1 MTIRRIL
8 AHTATLLLTLTSINA
23 TAEAKHPAQADQGLT
38 APFDINE
45 QSAQV
50 AKAHDLQTILSA
62 LKRQRVEKDQFETSA
77 AYAERI
83 AGATLVGTVA
93 MDSPLAFKYAP
104 LDAFPLCR
112 IEYKA
117 DASEIFIKCGV
128 AGKHFFFLPQEGNR
142 ILKSFTVGVA
152 KSTDKSSYTAS
163 NAFGVKKNVTVRHAT
178 GTGLAISNL
187 GDVTVGEHE
196 NVLRNLE
203 LTVPNVPADE
213 ARRTVNDVGL
223 LFVVKLAPP
232 FVLKETK
239 AQGPTVS
246 SPVDFTGE
254 YEYLYST
261 LEELWVINLKSG
273 AVLRRFNSR
282 GKPIS

>member
-8 AHTATLLLTLTSINA
+8 ACTATLLLTLTAITA
-23 TAEAKHPAQADQGLT
+23 TAEAKRPAQADQGLT
-38 APFDINE
+38 APFDTSE

-50 AKAHDLQTILSA
+50 TKAHNLQTILSA
-62 LKRQRVEKDQFETSA
+62 LKRQKIEKDQFETSA

-83 AGATLVGTVA
+83 AGSALVGTVA
-93 MDSPLAFKYAP
+93 MDSLLAFKFAP
-104 LDAFPLCR
+104 MDAFPFCKT
-112 IEYKA
+112 EYNA

-128 AGKHFFFLPQEGNR
+128 AGKHFFFLPQEVNH
-142 ILKSFTVGVA
+142 ILKSFTVGIG
-152 KSTDKSSYTAS
+152 KSDDKGSYTAS
-163 NAFGVKKNVTVRHAT
+163 NAFGVKKAVTVRHAN

-213 ARRTVNDVGL
+213 ARRTLNDVGL
-223 LFVVKLAPP
+223 LFIVKLAPP

-246 SPVDFTGE
+246 NPVDFTGE
-254 YEYLYST
+254 YEYLYSN

-282 GKPIS
+282 GKPFN